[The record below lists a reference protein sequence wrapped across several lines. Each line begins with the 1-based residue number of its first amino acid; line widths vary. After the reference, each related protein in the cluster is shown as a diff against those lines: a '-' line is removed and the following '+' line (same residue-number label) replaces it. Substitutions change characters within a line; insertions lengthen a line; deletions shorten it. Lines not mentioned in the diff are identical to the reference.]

1 MTIDEIKKMKIQQRI
16 KIMEQIW
23 DSLIEQDETPESPQ
37 CHQEILENRRKK
49 IESGEAKFLSIDE
62 LKRLKPA

>member
-1 MTIDEIKKMKIQQRI
+1 MTIDEIKKMTMQQRI

-23 DSLIEQDETPESPQ
+23 GSLIEEDETPESPQ
-37 CHQEILENRRKK
+37 WHQKILENRRKK